1 MKFMSVLLDLA
12 LVKDNQREEER
23 ISAENAGKV
32 DDKQFVLINCL
43 LISTQ
48 GYPYAK
54 L

>member
-1 MKFMSVLLDLA
+1 MSVLLDFA
-12 LVKDNQREEER
+12 FGTDNQTGKAEV
-23 ISAENAGKV
+23 SAENSWKV

-48 GYPYAK
+48 GHPHAK